1 MVGSVVL
8 NVLLARKVR
17 STGASSHVLQVGVNV
32 PPITA
37 TRTDGKIETIAYS
50 SSDRPTVLYIF
61 TPTCSWCERNMDNIK
76 ALIHLKDAEYRF
88 IGLSL
93 SGEGLSSYVRA
104 HGLALPTYSELP
116 QDLLQ
121 VYKLHGTPQ
130 TIVVS
135 PEGRVIQNWMGA
147 YVGNQKSQVEAFFH
161 VSLPGIRRAQ
171 NSH

>member
-1 MVGSVVL
+1 
-8 NVLLARKVR
+8 
-17 STGASSHVLQVGVNV
+17 
-32 PPITA
+32 
-37 TRTDGKIETIAYS
+37 
-50 SSDRPTVLYIF
+50 
-61 TPTCSWCERNMDNIK
+61 MDNIK